1 MSSRLMWKLAR
12 FLRTVGR
19 PVWRIKIKGEPLW
32 KHLGSLF
39 YRLPLASD
47 SVQLKWGHT
56 LYFPPRF
63 HGRVEYYLGTYE
75 PELTNYIIE
84 VVRPG
89 MQVIDAGANIGYYT
103 LLLSHLVGA
112 EGQVYA
118 FEPVPALYQALV
130 HNIQSNRLSNVQA
143 FPYALGDF
151 SGEIDFYA
159 DSTGVSS
166 SVLPDDNLPLRSI
179 RVQMV
184 TLDEVI
190 PPEATIAFTKIDVE
204 GAELA
209 CLRGMSRVLQRSPNA
224 EIILE
229 LNLSVL
235 AQLGISPQEYLQ
247 KLELLGLHSFR
258 VLEYALE
265 TLTLAN
271 LPHLLS
277 KMSQDK
283 RKVINLVARVRGEQS

>member
-1 MSSRLMWKLAR
+1 MSSRLVWKLVHFA
-12 FLRTVGR
+12 RTVGR
-19 PVWRIKIKGEPLW
+19 PVWHMKIKGEPLW

-39 YRLPLASD
+39 YRLPLVPN
-47 SVQLKWGHT
+47 SVRLEWGHT
-56 LYFPPRF
+56 LHFPPRF

-75 PELTNYIIE
+75 PELTKYLLE
-84 VVRPG
+84 VVCPG

-112 EGQVYA
+112 DGQVYA
-118 FEPVPALYQALV
+118 FEPVPELYQALV
-130 HNIQSNRLSNVQA
+130 HNIQSNRLSNVRA
-143 FPYALGDF
+143 FPYAVGDF

-166 SVLPDDNLPLRSI
+166 SMLPDDDLPLRSI

-184 TLDEVI
+184 SLDEII
-190 PPEATIAFTKIDVE
+190 PLEVPIAFVKIDVE
-204 GAELA
+204 GAELS

-235 AQLGISPQEYLQ
+235 AQLGFSPQEYLQ
-247 KLELLGLHSFR
+247 NLESLGLHSFR
-258 VLEYALE
+258 ALDYDLE
-265 TLTLAN
+265 TLTTTS

-277 KMSQDK
+277 KMSQEK
-283 RKVINLVARVRGEQS
+283 RKALTWSHV